1 MPKHNYEKYVS
12 DDSIVYVFFEN
23 EKRKVVR
30 FTVKLLSIFGNKW
43 YEVVRYDSGHGTPHK
58 DILTPDGKVSR
69 KIWYKYM
76 NNNQALDFALDEM
89 NEQMEFYK
97 WRFKQWLKHKHQQ

>member
-1 MPKHNYEKYVS
+1 MPKHNYEKYIS

-23 EKRKVVR
+23 DKRKVVR
-30 FTVKLLSIFGNKW
+30 FTVKLLSKFGNQW
-43 YEVVRYDSGHGTPHK
+43 YEVVRYDSGHGIPHK

-97 WRFKQWLKHKHQQ
+97 WRFEQWLKQKHQA